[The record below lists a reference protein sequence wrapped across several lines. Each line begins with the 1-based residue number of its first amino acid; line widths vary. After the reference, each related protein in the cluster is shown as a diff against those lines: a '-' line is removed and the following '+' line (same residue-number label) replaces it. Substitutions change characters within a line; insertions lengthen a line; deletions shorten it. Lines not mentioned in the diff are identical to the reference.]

1 MELRRKGFDGSKKL
15 SIHKCSSYRL
25 LSQMET
31 EKGFWCRCSVL
42 WLSLLLTEGVLSSE
56 HANKSCTSSC
66 GIITNISYPF
76 RLRDDPPYCGH
87 HGYELAC
94 ENNITLLHLNDSSD
108 GKDGRYRVIGRDEV
122 LGTYRVMGINY
133 NNYTIRLVDPGIQKG
148 NCSSLPLYSLS
159 RSNFDSY
166 LDLEDSSNPYIITWL
181 TKYLREYI
189 KLTKQVGYLNCSNPV
204 RDDTAYVDTAP
215 CVNWESKGGGHLY
228 AVAGDLLAHQFKPQC
243 RLKWVTLTAQDWKSL
258 LPGGI
263 KSYTDIHTLL
273 SSGFEISWLPR
284 VCADL
289 NCLNRT
295 YCGFSPES
303 QSLQCV
309 HWTDLPQCSSPLGIY
324 FSTCRKLPTLR
335 IFAEDFAHGVIEG
348 LNRIVNMY
356 VDDHTFY
363 DFGPS
368 KVLIKLGNV
377 IGRFLFPYI
386 AMRFLLGVIFLFIL
400 LIYTWR
406 RRHLSMYEDIEDFIR
421 LHDLIP
427 IRYSYKE
434 LKAMT
439 EDFKNKL
446 GEGGFGTVYKGKLR
460 SGLDVAIKMLGKS
473 KGNGQE
479 FISEVATIGRIHH
492 FNVVHLVGFCVEGTK
507 RALVYEFMPNGSLDK
522 YIFSKG
528 SISLS
533 YHKIHE
539 ISLGIAHGI
548 AYLHHGCDM
557 QILHFDIKPHNI
569 LLDENFNPKI
579 SDFGL
584 ARLYSIDDSIVTL
597 TAARGTI
604 GYMAP
609 ELFYK
614 NIGGVSYK
622 ADVYSFGML
631 LMEMASQ
638 RRNLNPHVEHSSQL
652 YFPLWVYD
660 QFDEEKDIEMEDF
673 SEEDKD
679 LAKKMFIVALWCI
692 QLKPADRP
700 SMGKVIEMLEAD
712 DVESLEMP
720 PKPSLYPNEEVLV
733 DGSSSSH
740 ATSTISLHSHSC
752 QGECIS

>member
-1 MELRRKGFDGSKKL
+1 M
-15 SIHKCSSYRL
+15 
-25 LSQMET
+25 
-31 EKGFWCRCSVL
+31 EKGLWCWCSVL

-87 HGYELAC
+87 HKHELAC
-94 ENNITLLHLNDSSD
+94 ENNITLLHLHDARD
-108 GKDGRYRVIGRDEV
+108 PYLGIDGRYRVVGRDEV
-122 LGTYRVMGINY
+122 VGTYRVVGINY
-133 NNYTIRLVDPGIQKG
+133 NNYTIRLVDAGIQKG
-148 NCSSLPLYSLS
+148 NCSSLPCYSLS
-159 RSNFDSY
+159 PSNFISSKY
-166 LDLEDSSNPYIITWL
+166 YQDSSNLYDTETLSNNRTDYIDL
-181 TKYLREYI
+181 V
-189 KLTKQVGYLNCSNPV
+189 KQVGYLNCSNPV

-228 AVAGDLLAHQFKPQC
+228 AVVGDLLAHQFKPQC
-243 RLKWVTLTAQDWKSL
+243 RLKLVTLTAQDWKSL
-258 LPGGI
+258 VPGGI

-273 SSGFEISWLPR
+273 SSGFELSWLPR
-284 VCADL
+284 LCADR
-289 NCLNRT
+289 NCPNHT
-295 YCGFSPES
+295 YCDFTPES
-303 QSLQCV
+303 QSPQCV
-309 HWTDLPQCSSPLGIY
+309 PQERCVSPWNTSFQLRDFGVSGVKSQARRSVNPMSGFGYSSSLLLSVSHYELLDLSQCFWHS
-324 FSTCRKLPTLR
+324 KLFVVIPTLA
-335 IFAEDFAHGVIEG
+335 IVDFVKFCYDFVHGIIKG
-348 LNRIVNMY
+348 LLRIVNMY
-356 VDDHTFY
+356 VDDKTHY

-368 KVLIKLGNV
+368 KLLIKLGKV
-377 IGRFLFPYI
+377 K
-386 AMRFLLGVIFLFIL
+386 
-400 LIYTWR
+400 
-406 RRHLSMYEDIEDFIR
+406 ED
-421 LHDLIP
+421 LAL
-427 IRYSYKE
+427 
-434 LKAMT
+434 
-439 EDFKNKL
+439 
-446 GEGGFGTVYKGKLR
+446 VYKGKLR
-460 SGLDVAIKMLGKS
+460 SGLEVAIKML
-473 KGNGQE
+473 
-479 FISEVATIGRIHH
+479 
-492 FNVVHLVGFCVEGTK
+492 GFCVEGTK
-507 RALVYEFMPNGSLDK
+507 RALLYEFMPNGSLDK
-522 YIFSKG
+522 YIFSKEG

-533 YHKIHE
+533 YRKIHE

-652 YFPLWVYD
+652 YFPLWIYD
-660 QFDEEKDIEMEDF
+660 QFDEEKDIEMQDF
-673 SEEDKD
+673 SKEDKD
-679 LAKKMFIVALWCI
+679 LAKKMFMVALWCI

-700 SMGKVIEMLEAD
+700 SMGKVIEMLETD

-733 DGSSSSH
+733 DDGSYSS
-740 ATSTISLHSHSC
+740 ATSTISVHSHSS